1 MENVRMKQKGSG
13 FAYDKEKLGMIVWLT
28 GLPSSGKTTIA
39 TKLVEFLKKNNLK
52 CEHLDGDIFRKQLG
66 VDLSYSEIDRKANI
80 KIAAYVAKK
89 LAKHGVCVV
98 ASFISPYREQ
108 RNELKKENI
117 NFLEV
122 YVKASLETCIKRDV
136 KGFYQAALCGK
147 ITNFTGISHPY
158 EKPLNPD
165 IEVDTDKVD
174 AEGCAQVILNRL
186 IHN

>member
-1 MENVRMKQKGSG
+1 M
-13 FAYDKEKLGMIVWLT
+13 
-28 GLPSSGKTTIA
+28 
-39 TKLVEFLKKNNLK
+39 
-52 CEHLDGDIFRKQLG
+52 
-66 VDLSYSEIDRKANI
+66 
-80 KIAAYVAKK
+80 
-89 LAKHGVCVV
+89 
-98 ASFISPYREQ
+98 
-108 RNELKKENI
+108 
-117 NFLEV
+117 EV

-147 ITNFTGISHPY
+147 IANFTGISHPY